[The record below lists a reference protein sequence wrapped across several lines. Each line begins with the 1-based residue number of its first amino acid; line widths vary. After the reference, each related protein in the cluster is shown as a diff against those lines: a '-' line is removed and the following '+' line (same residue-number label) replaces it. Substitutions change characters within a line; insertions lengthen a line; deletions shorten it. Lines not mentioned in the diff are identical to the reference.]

1 VSSPKK
7 VFSSSIGRPFQ
18 SSIKPDSRRK
28 LNLKS
33 KKGKK

>member
-1 VSSPKK
+1 MAKK
-7 VFSSSIGRPFQ
+7 IVGSTSIGRPWA
-18 SSIKPDSRRK
+18 SSNKPNSRRK